1 MSINAVKNLTSQ
13 LNSAV
18 LSNTGGVDATQTTD
32 ITTADSKALSAS
44 TRASSVAVNTAVADS
59 KGESS
64 STRASSVSTS
74 AATAASAALSAGASA
89 ATQRQAINLNKKN
102 VGSVTD
108 SDTGFRLSTAGDF
121 SIGDTIYT
129 KAASSAVFVMSGTT
143 LTSSQACRFLLAL
156 DASGN
161 GVVSQGNL
169 AATSAAAS
177 LPTTSTATCPVAEV
191 IVVAG
196 ASQHVPG
203 TTTFSQT
210 ISAGGSVVVRD
221 LSGRM

>member
-18 LSNTGGVDATQTTD
+18 LSNVGGTDAVNTSE
-32 ITTADSKALSAS
+32 AVSAS

-59 KGESS
+59 KGESA
-64 STRASSVSTS
+64 STRASSVSLS
-74 AATAASAALSAGASA
+74 AATGESAALSAGVSA
-89 ATQRQAINLNKKN
+89 ATQRRAINLNKKN

-108 SDTGFRLSTAGDF
+108 SDAGFRISTAGDF
-121 SIGDTIYT
+121 SVNDIIYT
-129 KAASSAVFVMSGTT
+129 KAASSAVFTLAGTT
-143 LTSSQACRFLLAL
+143 LTSSQVCRYLLAL
-156 DASGN
+156 DSAGSGI
-161 GVVSQGNL
+161 VVQGNI

-177 LPTTSTATCPVAEV
+177 LPATSSGTCPVAEV
-191 IVVAG
+191 ILVAG

-210 ISAGGSVVVRD
+210 VSAGGSVVVND
-221 LSGRM
+221 LSGRT